1 MTNLDRASAYFWWV
15 AFLRASPDYWWICQ
29 EKGNCLDP
37 RLVQVW
43 RDFGDLYRYETF
55 AEWWQE
61 RGDMLFSPAQPALPH
76 IAQTSLPSGFALLT
90 KGEVKRMAQHLLY
103 LSVNTEIALHHDGE
117 VLGSALAQ
125 LIQCRKQHRHQGRYP
140 LLPMDAKSRRKIVPS
155 YQAIALEA
163 YVSASYPDDPAHRWG
178 GYEMGQ
184 RLGFAPPIPA
194 GKVLTLAQS
203 KKRQNA
209 TRSLFCQAKTAAREL
224 IANVEIGKF
233 PSRKPV
239 ARIERWTPA
248 QVRRFDASRW
258 QERWGLSQW
267 VAKEQRF
274 LLGAGCVVQRV
285 PQFLIGLA
293 ALPLVLSGDW
303 QTAAS
308 VATFAPQ
315 G

>member
-1 MTNLDRASAYFWWV
+1 MNT
-15 AFLRASPDYWWICQ
+15 
-29 EKGNCLDP
+29 
-37 RLVQVW
+37 LVNFQ
-43 RDFGDLYRYETF
+43 
-55 AEWWQE
+55 
-61 RGDMLFSPAQPALPH
+61 SAQPSKTGQFSFD
-76 IAQTSLPSGFALLT
+76 I
-90 KGEVKRMAQHLLY
+90 
-103 LSVNTEIALHHDGE
+103 NT
-117 VLGSALAQ
+117 
-125 LIQCRKQHRHQGRYP
+125 
-140 LLPMDAKSRRKIVPS
+140 
-155 YQAIALEA
+155 
-163 YVSASYPDDPAHRWG
+163 
-178 GYEMGQ
+178 
-184 RLGFAPPIPA
+184 
-194 GKVLTLAQS
+194 
-203 KKRQNA
+203 
-209 TRSLFCQAKTAAREL
+209 
-224 IANVEIGKF
+224 
-233 PSRKPV
+233 V